1 MSYDPSQAQGTRAVQ
16 IDINSSTVLSDD
28 IVTHTDSSILARN
41 KYFIECKVYYT
52 SVDGSSGYL
61 AWENWA
67 NFAFMGGLH
76 RSNSQAGAGT
86 AVDDYYAGA
95 NVPNTTLSRTIQAAG
110 GSITSR
116 SSFRPFWRIE

>member
-16 IDINSSTVLSDD
+16 IDINASTVLSDD

-41 KYFIECKVYYT
+41 KYFIECKAYYT
-52 SVDGSSGYL
+52 GGGSGYL

-67 NFAFMGGLH
+67 GFAFMGGLH
-76 RSNSQAGAGT
+76 RSNDQAGVGT

-95 NVPNTTLSRTIQAAG
+95 NTPNIALSRTIQTLG
-110 GSITSR
+110 VGVISR